1 VKLPITKG
9 YRRPRPRTSM
19 CGFGGRCR
27 GTGGKRMYRVV
38 FWAGIGT
45 LVAWT
50 AFSAYSA
57 LTFL

>member
-1 VKLPITKG
+1 
-9 YRRPRPRTSM
+9 M
-19 CGFGGRCR
+19 CGFGRRCR

-57 LTFL
+57 LSFL